1 MSNRTS
7 ATLSLVLGI
16 GLLAGAGYMSADTRQ
31 LLSTAEKA
39 PGIVVG
45 FERRSS
51 KGGSADYAVIEFATA
66 SGEVH
71 RFTTSG
77 PGDYAKGK
85 TVEVFYDAG
94 DPVHARVKVFLE
106 LWLGSLALGAFGL
119 LCLGVG
125 LVTWIYEWAR
135 LMRAWVE
142 KK

>member
-1 MSNRTS
+1 MSNGTS
-7 ATLSLVLGI
+7 ATLSLVLGL
-16 GLLAGAGYMSADTRQ
+16 GLLAGAGYMFSDTRQ
-31 LLSTAEKA
+31 LISAAEKA

-51 KGGSADYAVIEFATA
+51 KGGSTDYSVIEFATA
-66 SGEVH
+66 SGEVR

-85 TVEVFYDAG
+85 TVEVLYDAS
-94 DPVHARVKVFLE
+94 DPAHARVNVFIE

-125 LVTWIYEWAR
+125 LGTWLYEWAR
-135 LMRAWVE
+135 LKAGVE
-142 KK
+142 KIS

>member
-1 MSNRTS
+1 MSNGTS
-7 ATLSLVLGI
+7 ATLSLVLGL
-16 GLLAGAGYMSADTRQ
+16 GLLAGAGYMFSDTRQ
-31 LLSTAEKA
+31 LISAAEKA

-51 KGGSADYAVIEFATA
+51 KGGSTDYSVIEFATA
-66 SGEVH
+66 SGEVR

-85 TVEVFYDAG
+85 TVEVLYDAS
-94 DPVHARVKVFLE
+94 DPAHARVNVFIE

-125 LVTWIYEWAR
+125 LGTWLYERAR
-135 LMRAWVE
+135 LKAGVE
-142 KK
+142 KIS